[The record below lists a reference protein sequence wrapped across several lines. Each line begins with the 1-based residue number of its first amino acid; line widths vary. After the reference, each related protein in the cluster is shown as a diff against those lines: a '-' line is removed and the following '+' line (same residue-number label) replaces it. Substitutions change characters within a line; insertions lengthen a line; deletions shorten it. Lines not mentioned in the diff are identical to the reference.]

1 MSESEH
7 YDYPEPILSD
17 WRKHHAELRASIQIM
32 AQLPELSEEID
43 RLEREHAKALAP
55 LKERYQQLGKQ
66 RTEHMQ
72 NADTCMEVVQ
82 GWCGRHGVPLPNE
95 PADPEPAAPVRG
107 PQCLCGQPILRDK
120 LTPGAPWG
128 HPGNGDVHCY
138 PDQAAGVV
146 AVPSRPLS
154 ERLQLP
160 DREPLVT
167 ADNTGTVL
175 DHLDADTS
183 EEAKT
188 DA

>member
-1 MSESEH
+1 MSEAEH

-17 WRKHHAELRASIQIM
+17 WRKHHAALRASIRIM
-32 AQLPELSEEID
+32 TQLPELSQQIE

-95 PADPEPAAPVRG
+95 PVDPEPAPVRSPHDAG
-107 PQCLCGQPILRDK
+107 IWERRECMCGQTILRDK

-128 HPGNGDVHCY
+128 HPGNGSVKCH
-138 PDQAAGVV
+138 PDDPDRQHLV
-146 AVPSRPLS
+146 AQPSQPLS
-154 ERLQLP
+154 ER
-160 DREPLVT
+160 
-167 ADNTGTVL
+167 
-175 DHLDADTS
+175 HLDADTS

>member
-1 MSESEH
+1 MSEAEH

-17 WRKHHAELRASIQIM
+17 WRKHHAALRSAIQIM
-32 AQLPELSEEID
+32 AQLPELSEQID
-43 RLEREHAKALAP
+43 RLEREHTEALAP

-95 PADPEPAAPVRG
+95 PADPEPTAPVRG
-107 PQCLCGQPILRDK
+107 VHDAGIWERATCLCGQPILRDQ

-128 HPGNGDVHCY
+128 HPGNGGVQCH
-138 PDQAAGVV
+138 PDDPDRLDLV
-146 AVPSRPLS
+146 AQPSQPLS
-154 ERLQLP
+154 ERLQMP
-160 DREPLVT
+160 
-167 ADNTGTVL
+167 
-175 DHLDADTS
+175 DHLDAHTDTA

-188 DA
+188 DG